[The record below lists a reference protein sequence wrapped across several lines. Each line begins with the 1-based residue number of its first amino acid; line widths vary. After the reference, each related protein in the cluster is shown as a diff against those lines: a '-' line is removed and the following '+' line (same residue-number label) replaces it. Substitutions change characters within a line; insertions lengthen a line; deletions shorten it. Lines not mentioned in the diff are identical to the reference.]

1 LAVDLT
7 LNQRL
12 YANVYQRR

>member
-12 YANVYQRR
+12 LVNVCM